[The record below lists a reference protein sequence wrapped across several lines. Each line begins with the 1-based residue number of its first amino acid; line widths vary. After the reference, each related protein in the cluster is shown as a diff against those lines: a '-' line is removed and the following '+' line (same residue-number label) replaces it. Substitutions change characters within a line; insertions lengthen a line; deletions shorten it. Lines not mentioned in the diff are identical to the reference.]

1 MRKTI
6 KIELIID
13 DGLTQKEKRQ
23 QLRAAL
29 NDPRSKLRRALVDIG
44 WSESVGSLAMTVSNP
59 KRTAHWPS

>member
-6 KIELIID
+6 KIELVVD

-29 NDPRSKLRRALVDIG
+29 NDPRSKLRRGLANIG
-44 WSESVGSLAMTVSNP
+44 WSESAGSLTITVSNP
-59 KRTAHWPS
+59 KRTAHWDA